1 MDECR
6 RIYNIDS
13 IPVVSSVRIQW
24 ITTEKNRIIMEYIL
38 HLLILICIYTMLA
51 QSLNL
56 SAGFG
61 GLFSLAQAGFYGVG
75 AYVAAIL
82 SVHFHFSFLLILF
95 IAILINA
102 FLSIVVASISL
113 RTIDDYFI
121 ICTLGIQVI
130 AFSLM
135 NNWAQMTN
143 GPLGIANIPA
153 LNIGGLVFEDK
164 ISFSCL
170 SLFFVIIV
178 YILIKRIVKTSFGY
192 TLQSLSEDEIYTS
205 SLGKN
210 VYLSKLIAFT
220 LSGIIATIPGVLYA
234 YYISYIDPSSFTVN
248 ESIFILSIT
257 IIGGLRNLEGAF
269 FAACFLILLPE
280 LLSFI
285 GFPNSI
291 AANIK
296 QIIYG
301 MALVLVTVK
310 PGFKISVRRK

>member
-1 MDECR
+1 
-6 RIYNIDS
+6 
-13 IPVVSSVRIQW
+13 
-24 ITTEKNRIIMEYIL
+24 MEYIL

>member
-1 MDECR
+1 
-6 RIYNIDS
+6 
-13 IPVVSSVRIQW
+13 
-24 ITTEKNRIIMEYIL
+24 MEYIL
-38 HLLILICIYTMLA
+38 HLFILICIYTMLA
-51 QSLNL
+51 QSPNL

-61 GLFSLAQAGFYGVG
+61 GLISLAQAGFYGVG

-130 AFSLM
+130 VFSLM
-135 NNWAQMTN
+135 NNWVQMTN
-143 GPLGIANIPA
+143 GPLGIANIPV
-153 LNIGGLVFEDK
+153 LNIGGLVFEDR

-170 SLFFVIIV
+170 SLFFMTIV
-178 YILIKRIVKTSFGY
+178 YILIKQIVKTSFGY

-257 IIGGLRNLEGAF
+257 IIGGLRNLKGAF

-285 GFPNSI
+285 GFTNSI

-301 MALVLVTVK
+301 MALILVIVK
-310 PGFKISVRRK
+310 PSMLFKISVRRKRAKMHSKYQKIIV